1 MADKDEQLAQF
12 QSITGCDADRA
23 QFFLESSNW
32 QLDLAMAS
40 FYEGDGDTGPADM
53 ETGAADP
60 PPAAAASQAAP
71 AAGKINIV
79 SGNNDDDDED
89 DSSDEDGQAFFAGG
103 SQHSGNVV
111 SKTNF
116 FFKYAKI

>member
-60 PPAAAASQAAP
+60 PPVASQAAP

-111 SKTNF
+111 SETNF
-116 FFKYAKI
+116 F